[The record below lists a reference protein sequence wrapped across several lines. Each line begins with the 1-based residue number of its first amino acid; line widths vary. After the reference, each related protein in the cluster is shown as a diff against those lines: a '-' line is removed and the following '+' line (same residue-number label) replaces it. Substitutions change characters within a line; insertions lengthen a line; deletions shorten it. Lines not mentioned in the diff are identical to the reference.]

1 MPDIKNKASAL
12 WAKLKYYIIGGA
24 ALILIL
30 VGLIFLGQWYASGKA
45 DELAKDLHQRFRQEN
60 QAIYDNLAVN
70 QAEINKL
77 KQDYSDQSEK
87 ITKLQKGRE
96 GGIINV
102 IKSKDKQK
110 IASMYDNLV
119 DGYTPPA
126 SFGK

>member
-1 MPDIKNKASAL
+1 MNINDKVSGI
-12 WAKLKYYIIGGA
+12 WAKFKYYIIGAA
-24 ALILIL
+24 ALIVII

-45 DELAKDLHQRFRQEN
+45 DELAKSLHEKFRQEN
-60 QAIYDNLAVN
+60 QSIYDNLAVN

-110 IASMYDNLV
+110 IAGLYDNLV
-119 DGYTPPA
+119 DSYTPPT